1 MTHKLIL
8 QMAVWR
14 STSIGKELPINRHQS
29 LNSRQQQASRRAR
42 TCGKL
47 LHRIE
52 LPTWLE
58 SWGRKSSQWHEHLN
72 DKEELKR
79 SQFSQLSYVL
89 FFRLRKSKQ
98 SLVVAVYAFSA
109 PVQHL
114 IPVLF
119 FIRPSRLCPRLFFK
133 RECHYAI
140 CRNATTQ
147 ILLVSTCW
155 RVSVPET
162 IQLKHFTHFLLW

>member
-1 MTHKLIL
+1 MP
-8 QMAVWR
+8 
-14 STSIGKELPINRHQS
+14 SIAINRWIHDNNKPLGAQELVGS
-29 LNSRQQQASRRAR
+29 
-42 TCGKL
+42 CM
-47 LHRIE
+47 LHRNCQHDSN
-52 LPTWLE
+52 L
-58 SWGRKSSQWHEHLN
+58 GRKSSQWHEHLN
-72 DKEELKR
+72 DHEELKR

-109 PVQHL
+109 PVQHF

-119 FIRPSRLCPRLFFK
+119 FIRPSRLCPRLVFK